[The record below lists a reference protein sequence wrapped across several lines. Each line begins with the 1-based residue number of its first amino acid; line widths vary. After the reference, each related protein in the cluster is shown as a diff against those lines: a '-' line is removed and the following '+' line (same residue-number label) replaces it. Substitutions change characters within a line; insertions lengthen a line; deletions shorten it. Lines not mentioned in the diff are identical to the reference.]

1 MELSFAL
8 VLLLGL
14 FIVIYIIYCFIIE
27 NTI

>member
-8 VLLLGL
+8 VLLLDL

>member
-14 FIVIYIIYCFIIE
+14 FIIIYIIYCFIIE